1 MYTFDLRYDFFFVST
16 TLDILHN
23 KLFIIFSYNLKYLKK
38 GWRRV
43 NILRKN
49 NIWEKQ
55 HQGLTLNIM
64 LRKTN
69 VCIIRIVRMAI
80 LINTTFLYKEND
92 KNKQHHKSL
101 KTQSF
106 CHLRVGKIPF
116 LDCIPDLHAR
126 HQINNFQNSFRRLL

>member
-1 MYTFDLRYDFFFVST
+1 M
-16 TLDILHN
+16 
-23 KLFIIFSYNLKYLKK
+23 
-38 GWRRV
+38 

-80 LINTTFLYKEND
+80 LINNTFL
-92 KNKQHHKSL
+92 NKDTNKA
-101 KTQSF
+101 
-106 CHLRVGKIPF
+106 KINY
-116 LDCIPDLHAR
+116 I
-126 HQINNFQNSFRRLL
+126 INH

>member
-1 MYTFDLRYDFFFVST
+1 M
-16 TLDILHN
+16 
-23 KLFIIFSYNLKYLKK
+23 
-38 GWRRV
+38 

-80 LINTTFLYKEND
+80 LINNTFLYNDTNND
-92 KNKQHHKSL
+92 KNKLHHKL
-101 KTQSF
+101 KTQSP
-106 CHLRVGKIPF
+106 CHLRVGKIPL